1 MVMAYSSDNNYVGK
15 LVNLTLDILRANCP
29 RCDNTIPNAN
39 RRLGGLVFRS
49 KGANDF
55 MGTQMTGEGDPRVY
69 LIMNSIG
76 SGFTNGNVNSD
87 TKNSR
92 VYPYLVTAVEGEQ
105 TGNVILI
112 DNDEAGTALFRH
124 GQYKL

>member
-1 MVMAYSSDNNYVGK
+1 
-15 LVNLTLDILRANCP
+15 LVSLTLDILRANCP
-29 RCDNTIPNAN
+29 TCDNVISNPT

-55 MGTQMTGEGDPRVY
+55 TGTQMAGVGDPRLY

-76 SGFTNGNVNSD
+76 SGFSNGNDNST

-92 VYPYLVTAVEGEQ
+92 VYPYLVTAAEGEQ

-124 GQYKL
+124 GQYKP

>member
-1 MVMAYSSDNNYVGK
+1 
-15 LVNLTLDILRANCP
+15 
-29 RCDNTIPNAN
+29 
-39 RRLGGLVFRS
+39 
-49 KGANDF
+49 

-76 SGFTNGNVNSD
+76 SGFSNGNVNSD

-92 VYPYLVTAVEGEQ
+92 VYPYLVTAAEGEY

-112 DNDEAGTALFRH
+112 DNEEAGTAWIKHWQF
-124 GQYKL
+124 KP